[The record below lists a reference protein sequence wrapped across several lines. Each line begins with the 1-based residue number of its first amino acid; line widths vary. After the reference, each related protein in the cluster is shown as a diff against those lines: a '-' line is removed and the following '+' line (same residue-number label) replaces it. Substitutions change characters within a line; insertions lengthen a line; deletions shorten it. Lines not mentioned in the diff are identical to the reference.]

1 MNKLENKKDNTYIFI
16 DISNIYIGFY
26 KYVENRYKLLN
37 PRINC
42 KSLLNLLENKR
53 NIQKRVLVGSCKKN
67 ILKKTRNNNYENKLH
82 KIFKK
87 NDYNTY
93 ILERHEKEKGVDELL
108 HNNIMET
115 LLFSNEV
122 GTIVIATGDGKSSDF
137 TDNSFYNLVLKAL
150 EIGWSIEIITWK
162 YQMNK
167 NYQYG
172 HELNAL
178 LKNKEIKKRYNIIYL
193 EKYVN
198 ELIY

>member
-1 MNKLENKKDNTYIFI
+1 
-16 DISNIYIGFY
+16 
-26 KYVENRYKLLN
+26 
-37 PRINC
+37 
-42 KSLLNLLENKR
+42 
-53 NIQKRVLVGSCKKN
+53 
-67 ILKKTRNNNYENKLH
+67 
-82 KIFKK
+82 
-87 NDYNTY
+87 
-93 ILERHEKEKGVDELL
+93 
-108 HNNIMET
+108 MET

-122 GTIVIATGDGKSSDF
+122 GTIVIATGYGKSSDF